1 MTYLRRTLLRSR
13 SRLVVGTLAGA
24 LLLTACG
31 SDEEPEATPDEE
43 TEESPADEETTEEEP
58 TEEETT
64 DEGGEGEAT
73 GNVGEGKTV
82 TIGWIPWEEDIAV
95 TNLWQAILEENGY
108 TVEQTQLDAGLLFD
122 GLATGDLDLF
132 LDAWLPNTHADYWEQ
147 YSDQVEDLGVW
158 LPEAPLTWAVPTYL
172 EDINS
177 IADLQGNA
185 DMFGGQITGIESSAG
200 LTRISRDE
208 VIPAY
213 DLGDSYE
220 LVESSTP
227 AMLAELENAI
237 ANEEPIVVTLWR
249 PHPAYAEYDIKDLE
263 DPEGALGEPD
273 EIHAVGKSGF
283 SEEFPELATALENF
297 EFDNDTLSQLE
308 VEVLAEEGNELE
320 AARAWLEENQDY
332 VEPWLEGTELTLSGS

>member
-1 MTYLRRTLLRSR
+1 MIDVRQTLTRPGLRWLLA
-13 SRLVVGTLAGA
+13 VLAA
-24 LLLTACG
+24 SLLLTACA
-31 SDEEPEATPDEE
+31 SDDDGGDDATTDDATTDTDEAATDD
-43 TEESPADEETTEEEP
+43 TA
-58 TEEETT
+58 TT
-64 DEGGEGEAT
+64 DEEAAGGGNIGEGET
-73 GNVGEGKTV
+73 I

-95 TNLWQAILEENGY
+95 TNLWQVILEENGY
-108 TVEQTQLDAGLLFD
+108 TVEQQQLDAGLLFD

-147 YSDQVEDLGVW
+147 YAEDVEDLGVW

-177 IADLQGNA
+177 IADLADNA
-185 DMFGGQITGIESSAG
+185 DLFGGQIVGIEASAG

-213 DLGDSYE
+213 GLEDGFE

-237 ANEEPIVVTLWR
+237 GNEEPIVVTLWR
-249 PHPAYAEYDIKDLE
+249 PHPAYAEFDIKDLE

-273 EIHAVGKSGF
+273 EIHALARTGF
-283 SEEFPELATALENF
+283 AEDHPEVAAALESF
-297 EFDNDTLSQLE
+297 EFDNDTLSELEVMALE
-308 VEVLAEEGNELE
+308 VEGQELE
-320 AARAWLEENQDY
+320 GARAWLEQNRDY
-332 VEPWLEGTELTLSGS
+332 VAAWLEGTGLEL